1 MAKKMQKTN
10 AMRILDT
17 MKIPYAIYEYPHGDE
32 AVRGDEV
39 AGLIGKDPSQVYKTL
54 VLRGHSK
61 EIYVFVVAVN
71 EELDLKKC
79 ALAVKEKSV
88 EMIKVSELLP
98 LTGYI
103 RGGCTAIGMK
113 KKYRVT
119 LSDRAKELDTIT
131 VSAGKIGMQMEL
143 KVEDYIRATEAGSAD
158 IVL

>member
-32 AVRGDEV
+32 AVKGDEV
-39 AGLIGKDPSQVYKTL
+39 ASLIGKDPSHVYKTL

-158 IVL
+158 IVQ

>member
-39 AGLIGKDPSQVYKTL
+39 AGLIGKDPSHVYKTL

-119 LSDRAKELDTIT
+119 LSDRANKLDTIT

>member
-1 MAKKMQKTN
+1 MAKKNQKTN
-10 AMRILDT
+10 ALRILDS
-17 MKIPYAIYEYPHGDE
+17 MKIPYRIHEYPHGDE
-32 AVRGDEV
+32 AVSGDEV
-39 AGLIGKDPSQVYKTL
+39 AGLIGKDPAEVYKTL
-54 VLRGHSK
+54 VLRGHSR

-79 ALAVKEKSV
+79 ARAVDEKSV

-119 LSDRAKELDTIT
+119 LSDRTRNLDTIT
-131 VSAGKIGMQMEL
+131 CSAGRIGMQMEL
-143 KVEDYIRATEAGSAD
+143 DVDDYIRAAEAGLAD

>member
-39 AGLIGKDPSQVYKTL
+39 AALIGKDPSQVYKTL